1 MDVAA
6 AQEVFA
12 RRQRLGEEAIN
23 FAYTIKTRALTRLGE
38 LLRDMPK
45 AEGTRGKGRP
55 KLGGTQT
62 EPPKHATTPTLA
74 DIGVTKKVAAVAQQ
88 LAALPARAWPTSG
101 CTRAG
106 CCRWPLPPV
115 AALWRPSSAP
125 PVRSPCHRSIA
136 ASRPPAMVLCRT
148 AIARRRSFVSGFPRP
163 TRRRRSTNYRH

>member
-55 KLGGTQT
+55 KLGGTQM

-74 DIGVTKKVAAVAQQ
+74 DLGVTKKVAAVAQQ
-88 LAALPARAWPTSG
+88 LAALPEAMREAIAQQETTLPKVRREQKAEELRKTVLAPTAKY
-101 CTRAG
+101 RVIAG
-106 CCRWPLPPV
+106 CCR
-115 AALWRPSSAP
+115 
-125 PVRSPCHRSIA
+125 
-136 ASRPPAMVLCRT
+136 
-148 AIARRRSFVSGFPRP
+148 
-163 TRRRRSTNYRH
+163 